1 MSVINRLKC
10 LLSKSV
16 ITTNSIYNSSFFF
29 FIVQIAL
36 NQAIKAAEEGENAEG
51 EISLDDVI
59 KEPVLQ
65 RTRKRPKRDV

>member
-1 MSVINRLKC
+1 MI
-10 LLSKSV
+10 LL
-16 ITTNSIYNSSFFF
+16 
-29 FIVQIAL
+29 VQIAL